1 MLAAEA
7 DAATVLQKK
16 ITDLAVEFRLV
27 SQFTA
32 FVAVD
37 ESRVVGN
44 GQPLRVMQPVEV
56 PAGTSYERVFGELPV
71 GEVFEVGAWGLTV
84 QQTESGKVKV
94 GAVQSGS
101 RADRSGI
108 QPGATILAVDR
119 TSVHDLVHLQG
130 LLLQTP
136 GTTRVEFD
144 PGGTVELP
152 RP

>member
-1 MLAAEA
+1 MTQRHHRPAKSHENVDTTAEVGLAAEA
-7 DAATVLQKK
+7 DAATVLQEQ

-56 PAGTSYERVFGELPV
+56 PAGTSYE
-71 GEVFEVGAWGLTV
+71 
-84 QQTESGKVKV
+84 
-94 GAVQSGS
+94 
-101 RADRSGI
+101 
-108 QPGATILAVDR
+108 
-119 TSVHDLVHLQG
+119 
-130 LLLQTP
+130 
-136 GTTRVEFD
+136 
-144 PGGTVELP
+144 GGTVELP